1 MCQEKECIDSCT
13 PTIEKK
19 YRLADFFDMWWDKYI
34 ISPTEP
40 IKLEHYKAANAIRTC
55 RTEALGVD
63 YYVCTEC
70 GELSEQYHSCKNRFC
85 PTCSWKDTLD
95 WANRI
100 KNQMLNLPHRH
111 VVFTLPHRL
120 NGLIK
125 SNSKELF
132 NILFKAA
139 ADTFKDWMDFKYK
152 LTPGIISVL
161 HTFGETKDYHVHL
174 HMIVSWGGISNL
186 TKSLQAIK
194 GEYVD
199 YKFIQTK
206 FRCKFEDALIN
217 YYKSGDMKH
226 QFQDRIDFMR
236 FIKQVNDKMWRIHLE
251 PAMNIPTQ
259 VIRYIGRYSK
269 RACLSEYKITEI
281 DGENI
286 SFRHKDYKNLDIN
299 NKPIEREL
307 TLNYQEFFPRLL
319 QHVPLRYFR
328 IVRYYGVYS
337 TKSKIAPEYLYVGS
351 KEEELH
357 INQQSESEESYE
369 IEDPCY
375 CKVCNK
381 QKLYVHTEFKSKRG
395 TKVIMSKYPYRRRF
409 DKHKSYAA

>member
-1 MCQEKECIDSCT
+1 MCHEKVHKDSCT
-13 PTIEKK
+13 TIEKK
-19 YRLADFFDMWWDKYI
+19 YRLAEFFDMWWDKYI

-40 IKLEHYKAANAIRTC
+40 IKPEHYKAVNAIRSC

-120 NGLIK
+120 NKLIK
-125 SNSKELF
+125 SNRKELF

-186 TKSLQAIK
+186 TKSLQTIK

-217 YYKSGDMKH
+217 YYRSGEMKH
-226 QFQDRIDFMR
+226 NFQNRIDFMR
-236 FIKQVNDKMWRIHLE
+236 FVKQVNDKMWRIHLE
-251 PAMNIPTQ
+251 PAMEIPTQ
-259 VIRYIGRYSK
+259 VVRYIGRYSK

-286 SFRHKDYKNLDIN
+286 SFKHKDYKNLDIN

-307 TLNYQEFFPRLL
+307 TLNYTEFFPRLL

-337 TKSKIAPEYLYVGS
+337 TKSKIAREFLYVGS
-351 KEEELH
+351 KEEDFH
-357 INQQSESEESYE
+357 VNQESECEDYYE
-369 IEDPCY
+369 FEDPCY
-375 CKVCNK
+375 CNVCNK
-381 QKLYVHTEFKSKRG
+381 NKLYLHTEFKSKRG
-395 TKVIMSKYPYRRRF
+395 RKVLMSKYPYRKRI
-409 DKHKSYAA
+409 DKYKSYAA